1 LLHKEL
7 PVFLLESQF
16 LADVSLIVR
25 FKEENW
31 QLFVQ
36 QLQELSS
43 GKIEPLI
50 LERNPETIFPVD

>member
-1 LLHKEL
+1 
-7 PVFLLESQF
+7 
-16 LADVSLIVR
+16 LIVR

-31 QLFVQ
+31 QPFVQ